1 MASDTERPRKP
12 PVHPLT
18 KEQRER
24 DAALAMQEYQA
35 EKRAALEKTAR
46 LRAQRLARDAADAAK
61 PQEQAKPLKRA
72 KKNSAS

>member
-1 MASDTERPRKP
+1 MTADSERPRKP

-18 KEQRER
+18 KEQRAR

-35 EKRAALEKTAR
+35 EKRAAAEKTAR
-46 LRAQRLARDAADAAK
+46 LRAQRLAREAASAAK
-61 PQEQAKPLKRA
+61 LQDEPKPQKRV

>member
-35 EKRAALEKTAR
+35 GKRAALEKTAR

-61 PQEQAKPLKRA
+61 PQEQAKPLKRV
-72 KKNSAS
+72 KKNAAS

>member
-1 MASDTERPRKP
+1 MTSDTERPRKP

-18 KEQRER
+18 KEQRAR

-35 EKRAALEKTAR
+35 GKRAALEKTAR

-61 PQEQAKPLKRA
+61 PQEQAKPQKRV
-72 KKNSAS
+72 KKNSVS